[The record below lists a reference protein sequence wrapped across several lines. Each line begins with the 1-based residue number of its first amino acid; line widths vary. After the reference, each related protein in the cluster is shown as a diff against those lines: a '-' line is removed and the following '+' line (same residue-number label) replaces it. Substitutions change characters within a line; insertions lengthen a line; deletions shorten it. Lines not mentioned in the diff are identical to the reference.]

1 VADDDGGG
9 SAILP
14 GPNGS
19 DFAPIDYGSTVFIAR
34 AKRDIGLS
42 FVGVLA
48 TDREHHTVETGPGQ
62 PPDTG
67 GYNRVV
73 GPDFQWR
80 PSGQDSVAGQWLSAA
95 RDAEPSPSRGPVD
108 RAGATG
114 HASRLQWSHNS
125 VHIDWFAQYASQRQV
140 SRDTGFIRRWA
151 TANDGNTGWTFRPP
165 TSCRG
170 FGPP

>member
-1 VADDDGGG
+1 VTGKAAGVRYTVLVADDDGGG

-19 DFAPIDYGSTVFIAR
+19 DFAPIDFGSTVFIAR

-42 FVGVLA
+42 FISVLA
-48 TDREHHTVETGPGQ
+48 TDREHHTIETGPGQ

-80 PSGQDSVAGQWLSAA
+80 PSGQDSVAGQWLYSNTKTPNRPHLA
-95 RDAEPSPSRGPVD
+95 DEWTGQTL
-108 RAGATG
+108 TG
-114 HASRLQWSHNS
+114 HAS
-125 VHIDWFAQYASQRQV
+125 QV
-140 SRDTGFIRRWA
+140 Q
-151 TANDGNTGWTFRPP
+151 
-165 TSCRG
+165 
-170 FGPP
+170 